1 LRWRVVVEREEMDVV
16 RVWIS
21 MGDLEVGGRT

>member
-1 LRWRVVVEREEMDVV
+1 MLRAVVGLVEMDVV

-21 MGDLEVGGRT
+21 KGDLEVGDRT

>member
-1 LRWRVVVEREEMDVV
+1 MLMAVVGLVEMDVV

>member
-1 LRWRVVVEREEMDVV
+1 MLRAVVGLVEMDVV